1 MTPEEYRDAV
11 KALNAEHAKKL
22 RKLNGEYAESEKKY
36 QEGDVVEL
44 LDGTFVAIERTN
56 VSVNVGDFPVIM
68 YEGPTVNANGEP
80 SKKQGWRLFGA
91 AGVVVRKLDV

>member
-44 LDGTFVAIERTN
+44 HDGTFVAIER
-56 VSVNVGDFPVIM
+56 VNIRNDQCRALPYIE
-68 YEGPTVNANGEP
+68 YQGPEVDEHGNTP
-80 SKKQGWRLFGA
+80 KRQKWRCVAIGM
-91 AGVVVRKLDV
+91 VE